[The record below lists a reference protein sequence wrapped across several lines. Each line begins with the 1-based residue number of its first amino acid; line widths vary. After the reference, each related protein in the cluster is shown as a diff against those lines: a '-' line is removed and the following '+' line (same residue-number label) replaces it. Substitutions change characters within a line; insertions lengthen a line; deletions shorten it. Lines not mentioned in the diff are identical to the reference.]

1 MRGSKLQEALHL
13 LIRKLHFK
21 TDGRIDGSQEAQG
34 NRVTRKMDSCVSL
47 KPHTPG
53 KHHHTEK
60 KKKGSVLKKAE
71 PTAFVGKF
79 MLTAPG

>member
-60 KKKGSVLKKAE
+60 KKKVL
-71 PTAFVGKF
+71 FSRRQNLLHLLVSSC
-79 MLTAPG
+79 

>member
-60 KKKGSVLKKAE
+60 KKKKVL
-71 PTAFVGKF
+71 FSRRQNLLHLLVSSC
-79 MLTAPG
+79 